1 MANEKNES
9 KVFELLSRATS
20 GTDIT
25 IRDDQNDFP
34 AFQDSARLCREKS
47 GRFRLIDTG
56 KFSVFE
62 LEWLAQAGA
71 DIYTSDEARPKKAEV
86 ELLARACS
94 KGQAVVAYF
103 YQGSIRRNK
112 EGVSAAPSVLRGISQ
127 SGAYLHLSNRDG
139 ERDFSLLSE
148 LAYAC
153 RKGGAWLVYYHHGR
167 PADGLKDLAGSGG
180 WIHLSDQGFKYGE
193 DAALLFDVAKQ
204 AAAAGAGLVLHV
216 EEAASASALRD
227 VLQAGAFVLFKIPG
241 LDYKSPLW
249 PLQQQARRKDLD
261 FRAYYLYT
269 TILP

>member
-9 KVFELLSRATS
+9 KVFELLSRAES
-20 GTDIT
+20 GTEIT
-25 IRDDQNDFP
+25 IRDDQNDFA
-34 AFQDSARLCREKS
+34 AFLDSARLCREKG

-56 KFSVFE
+56 KFGVFE
-62 LEWLAQAGA
+62 LEWLAQAGV

-86 ELLARACS
+86 ELLAGACS

-112 EGVSAAPSVLRGISQ
+112 ESVSAPASLLQDISQ

-139 ERDFSLLSE
+139 ERDFSFLSE
-148 LAYAC
+148 SAYAC
-153 RKGGAWLVYYHHGR
+153 RQAGAWLVYYHYGR
-167 PADGLKDLAGSGG
+167 PAAGLKDLAGSGG
-180 WIHLSDQGFKYGE
+180 WIHLSDRGFEPRE
-193 DAALLFDVAKQ
+193 DSALLLDVVKR
-204 AAAAGAGLVLHV
+204 AAAAGAGLVFHV

-227 VLQAGAFVLFKIPG
+227 VLQAGAFVLFKRPG

-249 PLQQQARRKDLD
+249 PLQQHARRKDLD